1 MRGNNIANIGYGLK
15 KENKLIEEEVDAE
28 VDRTIEEID
37 VIDDNSHQHDAYGH
51 KHDNKDQNA
60 KASEAEAA

>member
-1 MRGNNIANIGYGLK
+1 MVNIGYGLK

-37 VIDDNSHQHDAYGH
+37 VIDDNSHHQHGH
-51 KHDNKDQNA
+51 KHD
-60 KASEAEAA
+60 S